1 MVYQILK
8 LKESHFYFGK
18 CPTIKLT
25 KIIADTIWIH
35 YAYRRQFMIVK
46 PKNQR
51 EVNHENLTSC
61 KNLDRLPR
69 YQFEKKIPSVPT
81 GGSLTNF
88 VLISE
93 KKS

>member
-1 MVYQILK
+1 MKFLV
-8 LKESHFYFGK
+8 E
-18 CPTIKLT
+18 CAPIKPT
-25 KIIADTIWIH
+25 KIIADMKWIH
-35 YAYRRQFMIVK
+35 YAYPRRFMIVK
-46 PKNQR
+46 PKSQK
-51 EVNHENLTSC
+51 EVNHESFSSC

>member
-35 YAYRRQFMIVK
+35 YAYRRRFMIVK
-46 PKNQR
+46 PKKQK
-51 EVNHENLTSC
+51 EVSYENLTSC

-69 YQFEKKIPSVPT
+69 HQFEKITPSLPT
-81 GGSLTNF
+81 GGPLTNF
-88 VLISE
+88 ALILEEMS
-93 KKS
+93 